1 MSDVRVM
8 ATPIFDE
15 LVKELGR
22 ETTPPVSDETPAD
35 PAQDQD
41 SRKAS

>member
-1 MSDVRVM
+1 MPDTSVM

-22 ETTPPVSDETPAD
+22 DKPAAPAD
-35 PAQDQD
+35 EAPEGTSAAVDQPE
-41 SRKAS
+41 

>member
-1 MSDVRVM
+1 MPDTSVM

-22 ETTPPVSDETPAD
+22 DKGDAPAGEAPEGTPPGD
-35 PAQDQD
+35 DQP
-41 SRKAS
+41 K

>member
-1 MSDVRVM
+1 MADVRVM

-15 LVKELGR
+15 LVRELGR
-22 ETTPPVSDETPAD
+22 ETTPPVSDETPAGT
-35 PAQDQD
+35 AHEQD